1 MPTGERVGYNRTV
14 KRTLVL
20 VLAAALSACSSGDKV
35 SANSEKAASQ
45 PAPAQTQS
53 KTLAQPAF
61 DGQAAL
67 QYTKQVVDF
76 GPRVVASAGYH
87 KTQEFL
93 RAQLKGDNLEEDTW
107 TQKTPVGSKR
117 MTNFIA
123 KFAGE
128 KPGIIVVAG
137 HYDTKP
143 IPGFLGANDGGSST
157 GLPLELAKELHQQAN
172 GGKLPGYSVWVVWL
186 DGEES
191 IQVSN
196 DMDDSNSTFGSQHL
210 ARKWKQDGT
219 LKNVKAFI
227 LVDMTGDA
235 DLNILRDTNST
246 PWLLDV
252 IGESAARLGEQSH
265 FFATS
270 TAMTDDHLP
279 FSKQGV
285 PVADLIDFD
294 YGPNNSYWHSPQ
306 DTMDKLSAN
315 SFRIVGSVILET
327 IRMLGNPT
335 QQT

>member
-1 MPTGERVGYNRTV
+1 MIAKVSI
-14 KRTLVL
+14 L
-20 VLAAALSACSSGDKV
+20 VLALALTACSRSQNV
-35 SANSEKAASQ
+35 SAESAPASKPAADNARAAS
-45 PAPAQTQS
+45 APAVHFNG
-53 KTLAQPAF
+53 P
-61 DGQAAL
+61 AAL
-67 QYTKQVVDF
+67 QYTKEVVAF
-76 GPRVVASAGYH
+76 GPRVVGSPGYL
-87 KTQEFL
+87 KTQAYL
-93 RAQLKGDNLEEDTW
+93 RSQLKGDNVEEDSW

-123 KFAGE
+123 KFPGS

-143 IPGFLGANDGGSST
+143 IPGFVGATDGGSST
-157 GLPLELAKELHQQAN
+157 GLPLELAQDLHAQAH

-196 DMDDSNSTFGSQHL
+196 DMDNSNSTFGSQHL
-210 ARKWKQDGT
+210 ALKWKKDGT
-219 LKNVKAFI
+219 LKDVKAFI

-246 PWLLDV
+246 PWLMDV
-252 IGESAARLGEQSH
+252 IGEAAAKLGYQSH

-279 FSKQGV
+279 FSQKGV

-306 DTMDKLSAN
+306 DTMDKLGAQ
-315 SFRIVGSVILET
+315 SFTIVGDVILET
-327 IRMLGNPT
+327 IRVLSNPPSQKT
-335 QQT
+335 